1 MTPEADIVVR
11 SPNGDIALII
21 EVKAKSQA
29 TDGWAARLRR
39 NLAAH
44 GMIPA
49 SAYFLV
55 ALPDYFYLWKPQA
68 SIEAVNTDYKI
79 SADDAVK
86 EYLHDVNLKDLSA
99 PGLELLLSAWL
110 SNLIESKITE
120 ETEPK
125 LAWLINSGLFESI
138 KGGSIQAHATL

>member
-21 EVKAKSQA
+21 EVKSKAQA
-29 TDGWAARLRR
+29 TDGWAAKLRR
-39 NLAAH
+39 NLVAH
-44 GMIPA
+44 SMIPA
-49 SAYFLV
+49 SAYFLL

-68 SIEAVNTDYKI
+68 DIEAVNADYKVP
-79 SADDAVK
+79 ADDAVT
-86 EYLHDVNLKDLSA
+86 EYLHDVNLKDLSSLS
-99 PGLELLLSAWL
+99 LELLLSAWV
-110 SNLIESKITE
+110 SNLIESNITE